1 MLWKVVLVTSD
12 VDFTGGNML
21 VVVVLGL
28 QQTLSLVNLG
38 IKLNPLLVRRVGDA
52 LAVDT
57 GLAEPV
63 LDSIDGVLW
72 WSEEIDD
79 LFS

>member
-57 GLAEPV
+57 SLAEPV